1 MTWEDSFHKPKLLLA
16 ANRIVYLNIPIGI
29 SKIHGPR
36 PLARHSFL
44 HRITTSG
51 ETSSRYFFHEV
62 ENAASFAKII
72 IICENNY
79 SR

>member
-1 MTWEDSFHKPKLLLA
+1 MPKSNFLVK
-16 ANRIVYLNIPIGI
+16 VYQKFMVPG
-29 SKIHGPR
+29 

-44 HRITTSG
+44 HRITTPRK
-51 ETSSRYFFHEV
+51 TSPRYLFHEV
-62 ENAASFAKII
+62 ENAPSFAKII